1 MTQPHAKPESQTDV
15 REILLVILVAACAL
29 VVRKSLAS
37 WDHDLSWMAFGAVL
51 LGGQQL
57 VLVGRR
63 GLLKTSPSRSVLQIA
78 FGVAIGAL
86 IGYVLK

>member
-1 MTQPHAKPESQTDV
+1 MTEPHAKPESQTDV

-37 WDHDLSWMAFGAVL
+37 RDHALSWMAFGAVL

-63 GLLKTSPSRSVLQIA
+63 GLLKARPRRSVLQIA
-78 FGVAIGAL
+78 FGVVMGAL